1 MRKIYGIPKTIFFPN
16 DLSIRIFHR
25 NCLGETLKSVHHE
38 GGNTAGKGTIFIY
51 FALTMCKFA

>member
-1 MRKIYGIPKTIFFPN
+1 MRKIYGIPKTIFFRMI
-16 DLSIRIFHR
+16 LAYAFFHR
-25 NCLGETLKSVHHE
+25 NCLEETLKSVPHE